1 MMKLSSMGKN
11 RPMSID
17 IHSDLLRSDL
27 TAALPEVEALDES
40 ETTSWVE
47 TAVTALAAAIA
58 VLLVSFV
65 SVVTAFA

>member
-1 MMKLSSMGKN
+1 MMKLSSTGKN

-40 ETTSWVE
+40 EATSWVE